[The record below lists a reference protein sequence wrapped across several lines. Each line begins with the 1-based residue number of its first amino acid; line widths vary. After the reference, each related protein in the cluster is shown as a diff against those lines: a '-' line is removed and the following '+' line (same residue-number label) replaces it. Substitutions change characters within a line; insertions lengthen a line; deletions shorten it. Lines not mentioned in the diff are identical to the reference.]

1 MKVYRICKR
10 TRAKAAFRGD
20 GARRYAGRWHHT
32 GIPMVYTAQSLS
44 LAAFEQLVHF
54 DLDIA
59 PTDFVSIEL
68 EIPRGVTIRR
78 PVKTLPENWAEI
90 PAPEETRDFGS
101 HWFESMNSVV
111 MVVPSAVIVGEMNIL
126 LNPVHE
132 DFARLEQGKP
142 KAFVFDPRLR

>member
-10 TRAKAAFRGD
+10 THAKAAFRGE
-20 GARRYAGRWHHT
+20 GARRYAGRWHHAGT
-32 GIPMVYTAQSLS
+32 PMVYSAQSLS

-59 PTDFVSIEL
+59 PTGFVSIEL

-78 PVKTLPENWAEI
+78 PVKTLPKNWSEI

-101 HWFESMNSVV
+101 HWFESMSSVA
-111 MVVPSAVIVGEMNIL
+111 MVVPSAVIVGEKNVL
-126 LNPVHE
+126 LNPLHR
-132 DFARLEQGKP
+132 DFAKLEQGKP
-142 KAFVFDPRLR
+142 RAFAFDPRLR

>member
-10 TRAKAAFRGD
+10 TRARAAFRGD
-20 GARRYAGRWHHT
+20 GARRYPGRWHHT

-59 PTDFVSIEL
+59 PTNFVSIDL
-68 EIPRGVTIRR
+68 EIPPGVTIRR

-101 HWFESMNSVV
+101 RWFESMNSVA

-126 LNPVHE
+126 LNPLHD
-132 DFARLEQGKP
+132 DFSKLEQGEP
-142 KAFVFDPRLR
+142 RGFVFDPWLR

>member
-1 MKVYRICKR
+1 MALPPWI
-10 TRAKAAFRGD
+10 G
-20 GARRYAGRWHHT
+20 
-32 GIPMVYTAQSLS
+32 VYTARSLS
-44 LAAFEQLVHF
+44 LAALEQLLHF

-101 HWFESMNSVV
+101 RWFEPMNSVA
-111 MVVPSAVIVGEMNIL
+111 MLVPSAVIVGEKNIL
-126 LNPVHE
+126 LNPLHP
-132 DFARLEQGKP
+132 DFAKLEQGKP
-142 KAFVFDPRLR
+142 RAFVFDPRLR

>member
-10 TRAKAAFRGD
+10 TRANAAFAGD
-20 GARRYAGRWHHT
+20 GARRYAGRWHHA

-78 PVKTLPENWAEI
+78 PGKTLPPNWAEI
-90 PAPEETRDFGS
+90 PAPEESRDFGS
-101 HWFESMNSVV
+101 QWLKSMNAVA
-111 MVVPSAVIVGEMNIL
+111 MVVPSAVIMGEKNVL
-126 LNPVHE
+126 LNPLHR
-132 DFARLEQGKP
+132 DFEQLVQGEPKP
-142 KAFVFDPRLR
+142 FVFDPRLR